1 MRPIKEMIYVMLWAT
16 DTFDQSTNPLGTLRV
31 QVIRKTVPQI
41 MIVIS
46 IRSNFLDSIDKSDNR
61 SNNIDN
67 RGGNKT
73 SNKTD
78 KDLPTV
84 VRFLYDKKGKIFGH
98 IDSNN

>member
-1 MRPIKEMIYVMLWAT
+1 
-16 DTFDQSTNPLGTLRV
+16 
-31 QVIRKTVPQI
+31 

-73 SNKTD
+73 GNKTD
-78 KDLPTV
+78 KDLLTV

-98 IDSNN
+98 TDSNN